1 MELTLYARAY
11 CHLCEDMTRALERRR
26 PELGFRVVV
35 RDVDTDE
42 ALERLHGERVPVLVD
57 AEGHEICHYFLDE
70 AALRRRLAVT

>member
-1 MELTLYARAY
+1 MARA
-11 CHLCEDMTRALERRR
+11 LVRLQ

-35 RDVDTDE
+35 RDVDADE

-57 AEGHEICHYFLDE
+57 AQGDEICHYFLDE